1 MIPQT
6 INVLEDGYKEQPS
19 YTHRMNLNKNT
30 ISGRCDS
37 LEAMRQAVYKVI
49 NTERYQYS
57 IYSWNYGIELQDL
70 IGLEV
75 NYCMCEIERRI
86 KEALKQDDR
95 VKDAY
100 DFEFET
106 PKKGVIFVT
115 FKASTTEG
123 VVLAGRMVN
132 I

>member
-6 INVLEDGYKEQPS
+6 TALPNTEYQKQPS
-19 YTHRMNLNKNT
+19 YTYRMDLKKE
-30 ISGRCDS
+30 IVSGHCDN
-37 LEAMRQAVYKVI
+37 LEAMQQAVYKVI
-49 NTERYQYS
+49 NTERYQYP

-70 IGLEV
+70 IGMEV

-86 KEALKQDDR
+86 REALKQDDR
-95 VKDAY
+95 VNDVY
-100 DFEFET
+100 DFVFET

-115 FKASTTEG
+115 FKVDTTEG
-123 VVLAGRMVN
+123 TVTAERTVT